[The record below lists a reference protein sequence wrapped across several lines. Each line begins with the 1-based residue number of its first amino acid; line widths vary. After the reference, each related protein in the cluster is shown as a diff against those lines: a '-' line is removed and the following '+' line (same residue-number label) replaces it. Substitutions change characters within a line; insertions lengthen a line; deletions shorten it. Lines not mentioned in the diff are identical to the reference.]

1 MRMPNWLKALLIA
14 AFAGFSLPGNTA
26 VPASSQGAY
35 WVRSTAD
42 VLSGPA
48 PDLAE
53 TCFSAGTTPVC
64 ALKTYLACVLYDA
77 PALCAAIGVA
87 GLKERYPGP
96 DTLDADVLA
105 QPWTLPFERL
115 MPEGFALHIYDG
127 GRVPGSR
134 IQSVRT
140 NGGFDT
146 LTKYAD
152 GGFELLM
159 DIPEPYV
166 ADLIYRLS
174 FIFRKTGDSWK
185 LVAWS
190 SSRKAAC
197 DTTAGTATWEPCK
210 VFIKNLRQRDVFA
223 SDVKQIWASP
233 KPEGKDGYP
242 HPGLEIMMGLPN
254 YPVVA
259 PFAGTIVRRSLKYPD
274 VPLYDWVVIE
284 GSERSANM
292 TVKYAFVDR
301 NGPPAGTEVDAA
313 APLGEPQ
320 WLESEHPGTGK
331 KIHMELLRDG
341 KQIDP
346 RTVMRERKMQ
356 EPAP

>member
-1 MRMPNWLKALLIA
+1 MRARNWLKALLMA
-14 AFAGFSLPGNTA
+14 AVAGVSAAGNAASPGPGPGPYWA
-26 VPASSQGAY
+26 PAAG
-35 WVRSTAD
+35 D
-42 VLSGPA
+42 VLHGPA

-53 TCFSAGTTPVC
+53 SCTSAGTTPVC

-77 PALCAAIGVA
+77 PQLCAAVGLT
-87 GLKERYPGP
+87 GLKERYAGP

-105 QPWTLPFERL
+105 QPWALPFERL

-134 IQSVRT
+134 FQTVRT
-140 NGGFDT
+140 NGGFEPIS
-146 LTKYAD
+146 KYAE

-166 ADLIYRLS
+166 QDLIYRLS
-174 FIFRKTGDSWK
+174 FFFRKNGDGWK
-185 LVAWS
+185 MAAWS

-197 DTTAGTATWEPCK
+197 DTNAGTAFWAPCTF
-210 VFIKNLRQRDVFA
+210 FIKNLRQRDVFT

-233 KPEGKDGYP
+233 KPPGQNGYP

-254 YPVVA
+254 APVVA
-259 PFAGTIVRRSLKYPD
+259 PFPGTIVRRSLKYPD
-274 VPLYDWVVIE
+274 MPLYDWVVIE
-284 GSERSANM
+284 GRDRHANM

-301 NGPPAGTEVDAA
+301 NGPPAGAQVDAA
-313 APLGEPQ
+313 APLGGPQ
-320 WLESEHPGTGK
+320 WIESEHPGAGK

-341 KQIDP
+341 RQIDP
-346 RTVMRERKMQ
+346 RSVMRERKMQ
-356 EPAP
+356 EPAQ